1 MNHLMQKVT
10 PKKSNIQIKIN
21 EKEVNYCIFSNIS
34 EKKNNKT
41 KGLHIASDILFVR
54 RLMSL
59 KEKVWCHKKFLQFPC
74 KEQYGNNYA
83 LILC

>member
-41 KGLHIASDILFVR
+41 KGLHIASDVLFVR
-54 RLMSL
+54 TSSCLR
-59 KEKVWCHKKFLQFPC
+59 
-74 KEQYGNNYA
+74 
-83 LILC
+83 ILFT